1 MTNVERDFEQPYKK
15 KKMKILLFKKLL
27 IVHSG
32 KRLER
37 HIIYQQRQLFAMI
50 DLTAN
55 RYENDLK

>member
-1 MTNVERDFEQPYKK
+1 
-15 KKMKILLFKKLL
+15 MKILLFKKLL